1 MMYKVVVNMDN
12 QTLQDKFKYHALTA
26 LCALKRGDRE
36 TYLAHLK
43 IANGLKKELDIIK
56 KEKEENKPK
65 R

>member
-1 MMYKVVVNMDN
+1 MDN